1 MFQLVLRSVLVS
13 TVLKDEDSLARH
25 CRPFLFQK
33 VLRQETAQ
41 AACGEPAQV
50 DASLETRL

>member
-1 MFQLVLRSVLVS
+1 MFQLVLNLVLVS
-13 TVLKDEDSLARH
+13 TVLKDEDSLACH
-25 CRPFLFQK
+25 CRPFLLQK